1 MFPFL
6 KKKPLKLQNTII
18 LVVCFSTFVSL
29 IVSAILIRNFILSM
43 NRSSVSDRISSIAK
57 IVASDK
63 LIQKKLQTGDPTH
76 VIQGITN
83 EIMVASNLDFIVVM
97 DPEGIRYSHADPS
110 YIGLPFSSHE
120 DVKKVIG
127 GQEFFSEKEGMLGFG
142 FRYFVP
148 IYYDQEIIGAV
159 CVGLT
164 NNTIDNQVKDGQKM
178 IAFSL
183 IIGLSVGIIGAV
195 FLAQKMKKV
204 LLGLEPQE
212 IAEQLSEKTI
222 IENEVD
228 EGILAISSDK
238 TILLINTP
246 AKNIF
251 YQTKRLSDFEVGKK
265 ISDNLYD
272 VLFKET
278 IEHQTTV
285 RTQFM
290 YLNGIE
296 TISSVTPLFSND
308 RFLGAVATLRNR
320 SEVMKLME
328 ELGGTKQYINSMRAQ
343 THEFMNKLHVISGLI
358 DLKKYEE
365 VTHFIQQLNQNYK
378 KEIGQVS
385 NLIKVPAIAGFLLGK
400 INEAKEQSVEMLL
413 ESDSFIPKMEMDDS
427 IHSLLQVLGNLLDN
441 AKEAVL
447 QMPERNGQVRLHLN
461 YDTEAEVF
469 IVTVCDDGVG
479 ISEEISEKIFT
490 LGFSTKGINRGYGLN
505 IIHSIVKRHGGIL
518 EFSKQAN
525 GGTIVYL
532 ELPKKEDQND
542 DKCPNN

>member
-1 MFPFL
+1 MFPFF

-43 NRSSVSDRISSIAK
+43 NRSSVSDKISSIAK
-57 IVASDK
+57 IVTNDK

-76 VIQGITN
+76 AIQGITN
-83 EIMVASNLDFIVVM
+83 EIMIASNLDFIVVM

-178 IAFSL
+178 IVFSL

-265 ISDNLYD
+265 
-272 VLFKET
+272 
-278 IEHQTTV
+278 
-285 RTQFM
+285 
-290 YLNGIE
+290 
-296 TISSVTPLFSND
+296 SVIIYMTFC
-308 RFLGAVATLRNR
+308 
-320 SEVMKLME
+320 
-328 ELGGTKQYINSMRAQ
+328 
-343 THEFMNKLHVISGLI
+343 
-358 DLKKYEE
+358 LKRR
-365 VTHFIQQLNQNYK
+365 L
-378 KEIGQVS
+378 S
-385 NLIKVPAIAGFLLGK
+385 IKRPF
-400 INEAKEQSVEMLL
+400 
-413 ESDSFIPKMEMDDS
+413 
-427 IHSLLQVLGNLLDN
+427 
-441 AKEAVL
+441 
-447 QMPERNGQVRLHLN
+447 
-461 YDTEAEVF
+461 
-469 IVTVCDDGVG
+469 
-479 ISEEISEKIFT
+479 
-490 LGFSTKGINRGYGLN
+490 GLN
-505 IIHSIVKRHGGIL
+505 PCI
-518 EFSKQAN
+518 
-525 GGTIVYL
+525 
-532 ELPKKEDQND
+532 
-542 DKCPNN
+542 

>member
-178 IAFSL
+178 IVFSL
-183 IIGLSVGIIGAV
+183 IIGLIVGIIGAV

-272 VLFKET
+272 VLFP
-278 IEHQTTV
+278 
-285 RTQFM
+285 
-290 YLNGIE
+290 
-296 TISSVTPLFSND
+296 TIS
-308 RFLGAVATLRNR
+308 
-320 SEVMKLME
+320 
-328 ELGGTKQYINSMRAQ
+328 
-343 THEFMNKLHVISGLI
+343 
-358 DLKKYEE
+358 
-365 VTHFIQQLNQNYK
+365 
-378 KEIGQVS
+378 
-385 NLIKVPAIAGFLLGK
+385 
-400 INEAKEQSVEMLL
+400 
-413 ESDSFIPKMEMDDS
+413 
-427 IHSLLQVLGNLLDN
+427 
-441 AKEAVL
+441 
-447 QMPERNGQVRLHLN
+447 
-461 YDTEAEVF
+461 
-469 IVTVCDDGVG
+469 
-479 ISEEISEKIFT
+479 
-490 LGFSTKGINRGYGLN
+490 
-505 IIHSIVKRHGGIL
+505 
-518 EFSKQAN
+518 
-525 GGTIVYL
+525 
-532 ELPKKEDQND
+532 
-542 DKCPNN
+542 

>member
-178 IAFSL
+178 IVFSL

-265 ISDNLYD
+265 SAIIYM
-272 VLFKET
+272 T
-278 IEHQTTV
+278 
-285 RTQFM
+285 
-290 YLNGIE
+290 YC
-296 TISSVTPLFSND
+296 
-308 RFLGAVATLRNR
+308 
-320 SEVMKLME
+320 
-328 ELGGTKQYINSMRAQ
+328 
-343 THEFMNKLHVISGLI
+343 
-358 DLKKYEE
+358 LKR
-365 VTHFIQQLNQNYK
+365 
-378 KEIGQVS
+378 
-385 NLIKVPAIAGFLLGK
+385 
-400 INEAKEQSVEMLL
+400 QS
-413 ESDSFIPKMEMDDS
+413 
-427 IHSLLQVLGNLLDN
+427 
-441 AKEAVL
+441 
-447 QMPERNGQVRLHLN
+447 
-461 YDTEAEVF
+461 
-469 IVTVCDDGVG
+469 
-479 ISEEISEKIFT
+479 
-490 LGFSTKGINRGYGLN
+490 STKRLFGLN
-505 IIHSIVKRHGGIL
+505 SCI
-518 EFSKQAN
+518 
-525 GGTIVYL
+525 
-532 ELPKKEDQND
+532 
-542 DKCPNN
+542 

>member
-1 MFPFL
+1 MFPFF

-57 IVASDK
+57 IVANDK

-76 VIQGITN
+76 AIQGITN
-83 EIMVASNLDFIVVM
+83 EIMIASNLDFIVVM

-178 IAFSL
+178 
-183 IIGLSVGIIGAV
+183 
-195 FLAQKMKKV
+195 KKV

-251 YQTKRLSDFEVGKK
+251 YQTEQLLDFEVGKK

-285 RTQFM
+285 RTQSM

-358 DLKKYEE
+358 DFKKYEE

-385 NLIKVPAIAGFLLGK
+385 SLIKVPAIAGFLLGK

-447 QMPERNGQVRLHLN
+447 QKHERNGQVRIHLN

-490 LGFSTKGINRGYGLN
+490 LGFSTKGINRGFGLN
-505 IIHSIVKRHGGIL
+505 LIHSIVKRHGGFL
-518 EFSKQAN
+518 EFSKQTN

-542 DKCPNN
+542 DKCPDNRR

>member
-1 MFPFL
+1 MFPFF

-18 LVVCFSTFVSL
+18 LVVCFSK
-29 IVSAILIRNFILSM
+29 IVSFIFSAIFIRNFILSM

-57 IVASDK
+57 IVANDK

-76 VIQGITN
+76 AIQGITN
-83 EIMVASNLDFIVVM
+83 EIMIASNLDFIVVM
-97 DPEGIRYSHADPS
+97 DPKGIRYSHADPS

-142 FRYFVP
+142 LRYFVP
-148 IYYDQEIIGAV
+148 IYYNQEIIGAV

-178 IAFSL
+178 IVFSL

-195 FLAQKMKKV
+195 FLAQKI
-204 LLGLEPQE
+204 LFGLEPQE

-251 YQTKRLSDFEVGKK
+251 YQTEQLLDFEVGKK

-285 RTQFM
+285 RTQSM

-308 RFLGAVATLRNR
+308 RFLGAVVTLRNR

-385 NLIKVPAIAGFLLGK
+385 SLIKVPAIAGFLLGK

-447 QMPERNGQVRLHLN
+447 QKHERNGQVRIHLN

-490 LGFSTKGINRGYGLN
+490 LGFSTKGINRGFGLN
-505 IIHSIVKRHGGIL
+505 LIHSIVKRHGGFL
-518 EFSKQAN
+518 EFSKQTN

-542 DKCPNN
+542 DKCPDNRR